1 MNGAVSLLLSDF
13 VPIMYTGQDDTL
25 HDDDFSDGYIW
36 VDDLPCSKAVTVYT
50 AYVWLYIKKYI
61 PQNV

>member
-1 MNGAVSLLLSDF
+1 M
-13 VPIMYTGQDDTL
+13 